1 MKSLSALEAEQ
12 WITIRSIF
20 LIDLP
25 FRSFSFSL
33 PAEEKQDLQCN
44 LQNLVNHNFSFL
56 QVIHLQVSNINDA
69 DVLTG
74 LNGRIGSFLLPS
86 IATGTGTATVT
97 VTANGN
103 GHKAGETIS
112 IGVRAPNPPVI
123 SVTRA
128 MIGKDATKHSG
139 FSPFKADDN
148 QWATLELTGFPSVD
162 CGGIFSFLTNCTYN
176 CTEQI
181 SSKGISLLAIRNM
194 LPEDRQKQI
203 DKMIP
208 ELLQQRFHFK

>member
-33 PAEEKQDLQCN
+33 PTEEKQDFQCN

-56 QVIHLQVSNINDA
+56 QVIHLQVSHINDA

-86 IATGTGTATVT
+86 IATGTGTAATATTGASAITVASRSRRILGDKFEDHVIVQRTKT
-97 VTANGN
+97 VG
-103 GHKAGETIS
+103 
-112 IGVRAPNPPVI
+112 
-123 SVTRA
+123 
-128 MIGKDATKHSG
+128 
-139 FSPFKADDN
+139 
-148 QWATLELTGFPSVD
+148 
-162 CGGIFSFLTNCTYN
+162 
-176 CTEQI
+176 
-181 SSKGISLLAIRNM
+181 SLQAERL
-194 LPEDRQKQI
+194 
-203 DKMIP
+203 
-208 ELLQQRFHFK
+208 